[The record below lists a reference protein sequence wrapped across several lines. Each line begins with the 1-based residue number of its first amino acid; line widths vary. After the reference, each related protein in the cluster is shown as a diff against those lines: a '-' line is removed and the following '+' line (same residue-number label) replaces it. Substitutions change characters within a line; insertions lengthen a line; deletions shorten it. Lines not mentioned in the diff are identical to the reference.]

1 MRRSVVLLIVLF
13 LASPAHAATRCDAPR
28 PRGPVGLADTIL
40 VKGACGT
47 FALRRDGSVELVHPR
62 PWAPPWAPG
71 ALARADD
78 RTYIAHPRRHLVL
91 LRDAKVLWRSRL
103 PHGSDNVVVH
113 GQAIAFNAYERP
125 TPDLWVARI
134 GTPERLAGPGED
146 LQGWARAGGF
156 LTQRGPELRLRAA
169 DGRLVRRLT
178 LVKWS
183 AYDRETRSVFAISN
197 SNLLI
202 RSDGR
207 QTTTLADLR
216 PLGLALHPS
225 LEVLPRGLIRIS
237 SGFRMLLVR
246 RDGTRFAS
254 AWLARP
260 TRDSLGETIVS
271 SLLVLPAERGVVFV
285 VNSRRN
291 DKGSAVD
298 RVLLLERGARKPRIL
313 YERRAIPLQCGYWA
327 NLSLHGNSVLYWPSG
342 GRALVALNPL
352 GRRAPV
358 DLWPVLLRTPGF
370 RHRGW
375 LRRAAWAST
384 WNG

>member
-1 MRRSVVLLIVLF
+1 MRRTVVLLIVLF
-13 LASPAHAATRCDAPR
+13 LTPPAQAATRCDAPR

-91 LRDAKVLWRSRL
+91 LRDAEVLWRSRL

-113 GQAIAFNAYERP
+113 GQAIAFTAYERP

-134 GTPERLAGPGED
+134 GTPERLAGPRED

-156 LTQRGPELRLRAA
+156 FTEHSHELRLRAA
-169 DGRLVRRLT
+169 DGRPVRRLA

-183 AYDRETRSVFAISN
+183 AYDRETQSVFAISN

-202 RSDGR
+202 RTDGR
-207 QTTTLADLR
+207 RTTALTDLR
-216 PLGLALHPS
+216 SLGLALHPW
-225 LEVLPRGLIRIS
+225 LEVLPRGLIRIG
-237 SGFRMLLVR
+237 SGNRMLLVR

-260 TRDSLGETIVS
+260 PRDSLGETIVS

-285 VNSRRN
+285 VNSRRT
-291 DKGSAVD
+291 DKGSTMD
-298 RVLLLERGARKPRIL
+298 RVLLLERGHRTPRVL

-352 GRRAPV
+352 RRRGPV

-370 RHRGW
+370 RHHGW
-375 LRRAAWAST
+375 LRRAAWASA